1 MKSQRLRLSRI
12 FFAVIVLFFA
22 LFSACKPI
30 SRNTQK
36 AWIDVPFKNSSY
48 QAGELI
54 HLQAHVYA
62 GSGVAEVQCS
72 IDSIPYH
79 RGVPETPG
87 STFSIYAYDLI
98 INDPGEHIIS
108 VVAFDAEGNPSNP
121 AFVDVTITQA
131 EQSASVTAAPAD
143 TPVSPAA
150 SPTTQE
156 TSAPEA
162 VVINFWADQTQ
173 LQQGHCTNLNWN
185 VQNADSISLDNS
197 DVGASG
203 SQQVCPSQ
211 TTSYTLIA
219 NALSG
224 QKQQSLT
231 ISVSS
236 PPPQAD
242 QDPPVITNISHSPVK
257 IWNYYTC
264 GADTFTVSASVSDA
278 SSINSVSIRFRV
290 VKGAESGSWVE
301 RSLSGSGGNYQISIT
316 PNDLKQSM
324 AKYRGMVEYTISAQ
338 DTQGNTSHS
347 GTKTIEVGECLL

>member
-1 MKSQRLRLSRI
+1 MKSQRLRLSQI
-12 FFAVIVLFFA
+12 FLAVIVLFFA

-79 RGVPETPG
+79 RGAPETPG
-87 STFSIYAYDLI
+87 STFSLYLQDLI

-108 VVAFDAEGNPSNP
+108 VVAFDAGGNPSNP
-121 AFVDVTITQA
+121 AFVVVNITEA
-131 EQSASVTAAPAD
+131 EQPASAD
-143 TPVSPAA
+143 TPISPAA

-162 VVINFWADQTQ
+162 VAINFWADQAQ
-173 LQQGHCTNLNWN
+173 LQQGNCTNLNWN
-185 VQNADSISLDNS
+185 VQHADSISLDGKAVS
-197 DVGASG
+197 ASG

-219 NALSG
+219 NAPSG

-236 PPPQAD
+236 PPPPAD
-242 QDPPVITNISHSPVK
+242 QDPPVISNISHSPVK

-301 RSLSGSGGNYQISIT
+301 RSMSGSGGNYQSTIG

-324 AKYRGMVEYTISAQ
+324 AKYRGMVEYTISAE
-338 DTQGNTSHS
+338 DAQGNTSHS